1 MSASGGNIYDCV
13 IIGAGPAGIFGALTL
28 AREGERRVLL
38 IERGRDLPERDHAR
52 REDILG
58 GWGGAG
64 AFSDGKLNL
73 STRIGG
79 GLTEYVSEDEVMR
92 LIEEVDRQFVHFG
105 APERLYRPDPAIV
118 EETERRAARGDLR
131 LLWAP
136 IRHIGTDHCPE
147 VLQNMRQALSDRVA
161 IRTGVEAVR
170 IVAEQGH
177 VQGVELASGE
187 FVKARYVIVAPGRSG
202 AEWLVQE
209 ARRLGLTLS
218 RNPVDVGVRVEV
230 PEAVLHDLTE
240 QFYEVKLQFYSKTFD
255 NLIRTFC
262 MCPHGAVATE
272 ELHGLV
278 TVNGHT
284 VVSRP
289 TPNTNFALLVS
300 TTFTE
305 PFDDPI
311 TYGRNLAQLANLL
324 GDGVLVQRLTDLR
337 SGRRSTPSRMRHCLV
352 EPTLKDATP
361 GDISYVLPYRH
372 LSGILEML
380 EAMDCLAPGVA
391 SRHTLLYAVE
401 VKFYSSKPKLSAR
414 LETQVHN
421 LFAVGDGAGVSRGI
435 VQAAASG
442 IVAAREI
449 LRRP

>member
-1 MSASGGNIYDCV
+1 MSRAEKRYDCV
-13 IIGAGPAGIFGALTL
+13 IVGAGPAGIFAALTL
-28 AREGERRVLL
+28 AKQGGLRVALL
-38 IERGRDLPERDHAR
+38 ERGRDLPERDHAR

-73 STRIGG
+73 ATHIGG
-79 GLTEYVSEDEVMR
+79 SLTTYVAEGEARR
-92 LIEEVDRQFVHFG
+92 LIEEVDETFRQFG
-105 APERLYRPDPAIV
+105 APERLYQADPALI
-118 EETERRAARGDLR
+118 EETERRATRAELR
-131 LLWAP
+131 LLWTR
-136 IRHIGTDHCPE
+136 IRHIGTDRCPQ
-147 VLQNMRQALSDRVA
+147 VLQGMRQALDDSVEV
-161 IRTGVEAVR
+161 RTGAEATRVVTEDGEVR
-170 IVAEQGH
+170 
-177 VQGVELASGE
+177 GVELASGE
-187 FVKARYVIVAPGRSG
+187 TLGARHVILAPGRSG
-202 AEWLVQE
+202 ADWLVQE
-209 ARRLGLTLS
+209 ARRLGLSVS

-230 PEAVLHDLTE
+230 PEGVLHELTE
-240 QFYEVKLQFYSKTFD
+240 QFFEVKLHFYSKTFD

-262 MCPHGAVATE
+262 MCPRGEVSTE

-284 VVSRP
+284 DPSRP

-337 SGRRSTPSRMRHCLV
+337 SGRRSTPARMRHCLV
-352 EPTLKDATP
+352 EPTLREATP

-380 EAMDCLAPGVA
+380 DAMDQLAPGVA
-391 SRHTLLYAVE
+391 SRNTLLYAVE
-401 VKFYSSKPKLSAR
+401 VKFYSSKPKLSAT
-414 LETQVHN
+414 LETEVRN
-421 LFAVGDGAGVSRGI
+421 LFAVGDGAGVSRGM
-435 VQAAASG
+435 VQAAAAG
-442 IVAAREI
+442 IVAADEVA
-449 LRRP
+449 RRT